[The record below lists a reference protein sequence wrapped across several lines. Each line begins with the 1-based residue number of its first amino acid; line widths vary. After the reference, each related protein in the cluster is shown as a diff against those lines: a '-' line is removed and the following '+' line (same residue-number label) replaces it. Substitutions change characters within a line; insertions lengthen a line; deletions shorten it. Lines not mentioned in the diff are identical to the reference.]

1 MILVIDNY
9 DSFTWNL
16 VQAVE
21 HLGSGVIVKEND
33 KITSND
39 IDKLNPDKIIISPG
53 PGTPKDAGI
62 SNHIIKR
69 YWNDIPILGICLGH
83 QSIGEVFGSI
93 AILSKQILHGKTS
106 LIHHNESDLF
116 KGIPSPFQAARY
128 HSLSLNELPTDF
140 TRTAWTNDHEIMA
153 ITHFDKPV
161 FGVQFHP
168 ESFLTPM
175 GYHIFENFLN
185 V

>member
-21 HLGSGVIVKEND
+21 SLGPGVIVREND
-33 KITSND
+33 EITSGD

-62 SNHIIKR
+62 SNQIIKG
-69 YWNDIPILGICLGH
+69 YWNKIPILGICLGH
-83 QSIGEVFGSI
+83 QSIGEVFG
-93 AILSKQILHGKTS
+93 AIVVLSKRILHGKTS
-106 LIHHNESDLF
+106 LIHHNQSGLF
-116 KGIPSPFQAARY
+116 KGIPSPFQGARY
-128 HSLSLNELPTDF
+128 HSLSLNELPTGF
-140 TRTAWTNDHEIMA
+140 TRTAWTNDGEIMA
-153 ITHFDKPV
+153 IAHIDKPV

-175 GYHIFENFLN
+175 GLLIFENFLN